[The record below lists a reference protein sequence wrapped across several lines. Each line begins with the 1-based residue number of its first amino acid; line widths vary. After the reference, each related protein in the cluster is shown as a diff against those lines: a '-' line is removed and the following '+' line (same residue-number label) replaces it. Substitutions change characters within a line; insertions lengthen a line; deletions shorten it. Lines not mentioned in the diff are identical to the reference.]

1 MELGGGESLSST
13 PLESRVG
20 TMKTF
25 SPFSPTKLS
34 HSFRPLFSSQ
44 SCPPLTNLGLTQ
56 CLLVQWKTFGSHHKS
71 GSRNATKKKKAT
83 RKQTDAQT
91 DLILCSLEK
100 SGLRLVNF
108 WASLQTVTMK
118 KKTLMMMMRHT
129 GPKKLQMRPWFR
141 DSQQL
146 VRKTENTCA

>member
-1 MELGGGESLSST
+1 M
-13 PLESRVG
+13 
-20 TMKTF
+20 
-25 SPFSPTKLS
+25 
-34 HSFRPLFSSQ
+34 
-44 SCPPLTNLGLTQ
+44 
-56 CLLVQWKTFGSHHKS
+56 QWKTFGSHHKS

-118 KKTLMMMMRHT
+118 KKTLMMMMRHM
-129 GPKKLQMRPWFR
+129 GPKKLQMRPWSR